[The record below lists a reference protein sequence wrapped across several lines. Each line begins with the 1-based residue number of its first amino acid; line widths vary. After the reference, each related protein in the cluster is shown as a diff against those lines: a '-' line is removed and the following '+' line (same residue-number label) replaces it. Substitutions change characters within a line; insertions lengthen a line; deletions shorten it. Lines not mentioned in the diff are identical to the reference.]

1 LPSPGARLLRMP
13 VRLLPRNGYSWTAY
27 IWLIYLVT
35 PVWYAAS
42 GSAHAPWRIAAT
54 TAAIALF
61 LPLYFWGC
69 WLTGRAILAPIAGI
83 TAIACAICPVNPG
96 GWTFFV
102 YASWFSGPAGRPW
115 IGVRILAGLLAI
127 VGMEAWMVRLR
138 PVVWGPAVPL
148 IVLVGGLSVVFTE
161 IGRRQAALR
170 RAAEEEARRL
180 AVVAERERIGR
191 DLHDVLGHT
200 LTVITL
206 KAELASKLMPLDP
219 ERSRDEIRDV
229 ERISREALAEVR
241 RAVAGFRGALMAEE
255 VRLARRALEAAGVEC
270 EFHIAPVALGGPE
283 EHALALAVRE
293 AVTNVIRHARAHRC
307 VVRLDGDDVRTRLE
321 IEDDGVG
328 GRAPDGS
335 GLSGM
340 RERMSG
346 LGGGLTRE
354 GSAGTRLTITLPAT
368 GISAPSLAVK
378 AT

>member
-1 LPSPGARLLRMP
+1 MPRSSIASLPSPGARLLRMP

-54 TAAIALF
+54 AAAIALF

-115 IGVRILAGLLAI
+115 MGVRILAGLLAI

-161 IGRRQAALR
+161 IGRRQATLR

-241 RAVAGFRGALMAEE
+241 RAVAGFRGALAAPSK
-255 VRLARRALEAAGVEC
+255 RLASSVSSTSR
-270 EFHIAPVALGGPE
+270 P
-283 EHALALAVRE
+283 
-293 AVTNVIRHARAHRC
+293 
-307 VVRLDGDDVRTRLE
+307 
-321 IEDDGVG
+321 
-328 GRAPDGS
+328 
-335 GLSGM
+335 
-340 RERMSG
+340 
-346 LGGGLTRE
+346 
-354 GSAGTRLTITLPAT
+354 
-368 GISAPSLAVK
+368 
-378 AT
+378 